1 MSASRTSPSGTSA
14 SGTSAAGAGTTATVK
29 AGGATTF
36 DVQPGHL
43 ELKMVVEGSRGQVI
57 DSVGRE
63 LTVPDYST
71 VQVSF
76 GTPRVY
82 RLRSLPD
89 LQALRTRPDAPPT
102 ADREFSRNERLFIRL
117 DAYAAGGTVPTITA
131 RLLNRTG
138 ALMADVPVQAPQ
150 GRSAEIDLP
159 LSALAAGEYI
169 VEVTGKT
176 PSGSAQ
182 ELIAF
187 RIAR

>member
-1 MSASRTSPSGTSA
+1 MSASGPSASATSA
-14 SGTSAAGAGTTATVK
+14 SGAGAAGANATATVK

-36 DVQPGHL
+36 EVQPGHL

-63 LTVPDYST
+63 LTVPDYNT

-82 RLRSLPD
+82 RVRSIPE
-89 LQALRTRPDAPPT
+89 LQALKAKPDAPPT
-102 ADREFSRNERLFIRL
+102 AEREFSRSERLFIRL
-117 DAYAAGGTVPTITA
+117 DAYGAGGAVPAITA
-131 RLLNRTG
+131 RLLNRAG
-138 ALMADVPVQAPQ
+138 ALMADVPVQTPQ

-159 LSALAAGEYI
+159 LSALAAGEYV

-176 PSGSAQ
+176 PSGTAQ